1 MASVSERPVATSP
14 AMSMSLYV
22 WSAPVI
28 TDADEAARLLNLE
41 DESVFEP
48 SDRLRRFFD
57 ELLERYPSPDV
68 PTDRELEDGVTPWAD
83 GPEGSERLVSLSV
96 RWGARDEDVDEIVAL
111 ARKHELVIYDPQGP
125 GFHTSA
131 EDEAVT
137 YRPGTG
143 EFLRGL
149 ALALFGVLL
158 SAIAWKLS
166 VPVLTW
172 VLVFVG
178 GFVAV
183 VAVVSLLATAHA
195 RFGARAT
202 P

>member
-1 MASVSERPVATSP
+1 
-14 AMSMSLYV
+14 
-22 WSAPVI
+22 
-28 TDADEAARLLNLE
+28 
-41 DESVFEP
+41 
-48 SDRLRRFFD
+48 
-57 ELLERYPSPDV
+57 
-68 PTDRELEDGVTPWAD
+68 
-83 GPEGSERLVSLSV
+83 
-96 RWGARDEDVDEIVAL
+96 
-111 ARKHELVIYDPQGP
+111 
-125 GFHTSA
+125 
-131 EDEAVT
+131 
-137 YRPGTG
+137 
-143 EFLRGL
+143 
-149 ALALFGVLL
+149 L

>member
-1 MASVSERPVATSP
+1 
-14 AMSMSLYV
+14 MSMSLYV
-22 WSAPVI
+22 WSTPVI

-48 SDRLRRFFD
+48 SDRLCRFFRRAARA
-57 ELLERYPSPDV
+57 LSIAR
-68 PTDRELEDGVTPWAD
+68 RAD
-83 GPEGSERLVSLSV
+83 GS
-96 RWGARDEDVDEIVAL
+96 GARRWCNPLGRRAAGVRATRLSQRAMGSTRRGRRRDRRTRPETR
-111 ARKHELVIYDPQGP
+111 ARHLRPQGP

>member
-1 MASVSERPVATSP
+1 MGSTRRGRRRDRRTRPETR
-14 AMSMSLYV
+14 
-22 WSAPVI
+22 
-28 TDADEAARLLNLE
+28 ARH
-41 DESVFEP
+41 
-48 SDRLRRFFD
+48 LR
-57 ELLERYPSPDV
+57 
-68 PTDRELEDGVTPWAD
+68 
-83 GPEGSERLVSLSV
+83 
-96 RWGARDEDVDEIVAL
+96 
-111 ARKHELVIYDPQGP
+111 PQGP

>member
-1 MASVSERPVATSP
+1 MERAGHHRRRQ
-14 AMSMSLYV
+14 
-22 WSAPVI
+22 
-28 TDADEAARLLNLE
+28 AARLLNLE

-48 SDRLRRFFD
+48 SDRLCRFFE

-68 PTDRELEDGVTPWAD
+68 LTDRELEDGVTPWAD
-83 GPEGSERLVSLSV
+83 GPEGSERLVSLSL

-158 SAIAWKLS
+158 SATAWKLS

-195 RFGARAT
+195 RFGARA
-202 P
+202 